1 MDSALLAVNA
11 ILVLVTAVY
20 VVLTWRL
27 AKAAEESLK
36 YARRATESAEQAV
49 LLQRSAYN
57 ISFQLAMLPPV
68 EDVPRAMGRS
78 VLQGVSLTCTGD
90 AVWVKSVD
98 VTHLATVLAG
108 QPVWRQVTSRGNLS
122 ATSPGPWLL
131 QSGEVWSGFVSAN
144 GTRAQLTGVA
154 DTSARSAV
162 DGVRLGLTYGLE
174 ADGEERKRTLEIWEQ
189 PAGT

>member
-11 ILVLVTAVY
+11 VLVLVTAVY

-27 AKAAEESLK
+27 AKAAEESLT
-36 YARRATESAEQAV
+36 YARRAAESAQQAV
-49 LLQRSAYN
+49 LLQRNALN
-57 ISFQLAMLPPV
+57 ISFHVAILPRI
-68 EDVPRAMGRS
+68 EDVPSAMGRS

-90 AVWVKSVD
+90 AMWIKSVD

-131 QSGEVWSGFVSAN
+131 QSGEVWTGFVSTN
-144 GTRAQLTGVA
+144 GTRARLTGVA

-162 DGVRLGLTYGLE
+162 DGVRLVLTYGME
-174 ADGEERKRTLEIWEQ
+174 EDGEERRKTLEFCEQ
-189 PAGT
+189 PPGT